1 MDEFSRLS
9 EPCLSREER
18 MNNRSSRSESHTNLS
33 RELSFRSAPLV
44 AFVVLLVACVSSRV
58 ARADCPKPAALP
70 RAEAGQPRNL
80 TGLKS
85 ELAYYECSKTYERD
99 FRRVIDKAVSY
110 ITVRAKKGTMLA
122 LVLDIDETSISNW
135 QEMKANDF
143 GLVED
148 GPCSLGS
155 PDADGWRIPASPC
168 GFNAWILAADA
179 KPLDTVRLFRA
190 AKDNKVA
197 VFFVTGRKDDDKHA
211 VRDATADNLRKA
223 GYTDWADLLLEP
235 VGFNSTIEQFKTEKR
250 KEITARGY
258 TIIANVGDQYSDL
271 KGGYSERVFKLPNP
285 FYFVP

>member
-1 MDEFSRLS
+1 MLRKHRLA
-9 EPCLSREER
+9 REEG
-18 MNNRSSRSESHTNLS
+18 MNNTSSISESHTNLS
-33 RELSFRSAPLV
+33 CEFAFRYVLIVALAMLFAACAPSCIV
-44 AFVVLLVACVSSRV
+44 
-58 ARADCPKPAALP
+58 RADCTKPTASP
-70 RAEAGQPRNL
+70 RPESGQPRNL
-80 TGLKS
+80 AGLKNQ
-85 ELAYYECSKTYERD
+85 LDYYECSKTYERD

-110 ITVRAKKGTMLA
+110 LTLRAKKGTMLA

-143 GLVED
+143 GLIED
-148 GPCSLGS
+148 GPCNLGS
-155 PDADGWRIPASPC
+155 PDPDGWRIPESPC

-235 VGFNSTIEQFKTEKR
+235 VGYNSTVEEFKTEKR

>member
-1 MDEFSRLS
+1 
-9 EPCLSREER
+9 
-18 MNNRSSRSESHTNLS
+18 MNNTSSRSESHTNLS
-33 RELSFRSAPLV
+33 REFRFRYA
-44 AFVVLLVACVSSRV
+44 LLVTFVMLLAACAPTRV
-58 ARADCPKPAALP
+58 VRADCIKPTALP
-70 RAEAGQPRNL
+70 RSEAGQPRNL
-80 TGLKS
+80 TGLKNQ
-85 ELAYYECSKTYERD
+85 LDYYECSKAYERD

-143 GLVED
+143 GLIED
-148 GPCSLGS
+148 GPCNLGN

-179 KPLDTVRLFRA
+179 KPLDTVRLFKA

-197 VFFVTGRKDDDKHA
+197 VFFVTGRKDDDKH
-211 VRDATADNLRKA
+211 VVLDATADNLRKA
-223 GYTDWADLLLEP
+223 GYTDWADLMLEP
-235 VGFNSTIEQFKTEKR
+235 AGYNSTVEEFKTEKR
-250 KEITARGY
+250 KEIAARGY

-271 KGGYSERVFKLPNP
+271 KGGYSERAFKLPNP